1 MCSVLSAADA
11 ENAIMKHGLCPQGC
25 AFCVPA
31 CFLSRGGR
39 ERWRFSPSL
48 EEGIGLTLEI

>member
-1 MCSVLSAADA
+1 MLSAADA
-11 ENAIMKHGLCPQGC
+11 ENAIMKHGPAPSRLLSLCPGL
-25 AFCVPA
+25 
-31 CFLSRGGR
+31 LSVSGGR